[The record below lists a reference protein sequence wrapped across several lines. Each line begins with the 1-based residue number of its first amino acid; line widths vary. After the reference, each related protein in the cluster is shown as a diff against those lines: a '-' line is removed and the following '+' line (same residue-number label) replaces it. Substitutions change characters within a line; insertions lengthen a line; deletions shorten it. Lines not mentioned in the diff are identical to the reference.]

1 MNKLMKNIS
10 VLALFSL
17 LLTCASAPSSPGIGS
32 WDVGISTPQGA
43 QTGVWTFA
51 GDGSGSVRG
60 DNIEGDQAVEGV
72 IMDGNTISFNLDI
85 NAQGQALS
93 LSFSGAVA
101 GDTLTGAFVSD
112 FGAFDVSG
120 TRQ

>member
-32 WDVGISTPQGA
+32 WDVGISTPLGD
-43 QTGVWTFA
+43 QTGVWTFP
-51 GDGSGSVRG
+51 GDGSGIMGS
-60 DNIEGDQAVEGV
+60 DLGDQAVEGV
-72 IMDGNTISFNLDI
+72 IMDGNTISFNVDI
-85 NAQGQALS
+85 DAQGQVLS

-101 GDTLTGAFVSD
+101 GDTLTGVFESD
-112 FGAFDVSG
+112 FGAFDVLG
-120 TRQ
+120 IRQ